1 MNHETFSVKSRFRSF
16 FHAFNGLWLLLKSE
30 HNARIHTLAALTA
43 IAAGIILKI
52 NLAEWCL
59 IVLVIG
65 LVFVTELINTSLET
79 LADIVDPEWNEKI
92 RDAKD
97 YSAAAVLIS
106 AVISVFIGGFIFIP
120 RLLQL
125 F

>member
-1 MNHETFSVKSRFRSF
+1 MNPEKFSVKSRFRSF
-16 FHAFNGLWLLLKSE
+16 THAFNGLMLLLQSE
-30 HNARIHTLAALTA
+30 HNARIHTIAALTA

-52 NLAEWCL
+52 NLTEWCL
-59 IVLVIG
+59 IIFVIG
-65 LVFVTELINTSLET
+65 LVFVTELINTSIENI
-79 LADIVDPEWNEKI
+79 ADVADPEFNEKI
-92 RDAKD
+92 KKAKD

-106 AVISVFIGGFIFIP
+106 AVISVIVGGLIFIP

>member
-1 MNHETFSVKSRFRSF
+1 MNPEKFSVKSRFRSF
-16 FHAFNGLWLLLKSE
+16 THAFNGLRLLLKSE
-30 HNARIHTLAALTA
+30 HNARIHTLAAMTA

-52 NLAEWCL
+52 NLTEWCL
-59 IVLVIG
+59 IIFVIG
-65 LVFVTELINTSLET
+65 LVFITELINTSLET
-79 LADIVDPEWNEKI
+79 ISDVVDPEWNEKI

-106 AVISVFIGGFIFIP
+106 AVISVFTGGFIFIP

-125 F
+125 L